1 MANINIRIDDQ
12 IKKNAENV
20 FSKIGLTPTAAITL
34 FYHQVIRTNS
44 IPFELKANIPN
55 KETLEAIEEVEKMEN
70 NSSHATTFGSVEEL
84 MEDLNNLEYQEL

>member
-44 IPFELKANIPN
+44 IPFELKADIPN
-55 KETLEAIEEVEKMEN
+55 KETLEAIEEVEKMEG
-70 NSSHATTFGSVEEL
+70 NSSDAKTFDSVEEL

>member
-70 NSSHATTFGSVEEL
+70 NSSDAKTFDSVEEL

>member
-44 IPFELKANIPN
+44 IPFELKADIPN

-70 NSSHATTFGSVEEL
+70 NSSNAKTFDSVEEL
-84 MEDLNNLEYQEL
+84 MEDLNKWSMELD

>member
-44 IPFELKANIPN
+44 IPFELKADIPN
-55 KETLEAIEEVEKMEN
+55 KDTLKAIEEVEKMEN
-70 NSSHATTFGSVEEL
+70 NSSDAKTFDSVEEL